1 MFWHTFMRDFYGHC
15 YIFMKDFGR
24 GGTSI
29 YANSPRTATIIV
41 CPGAIVIGFCLGVA
55 VILFLAIGYCLG
67 MSIYSIEMTG
77 YCHGMAGY
85 CLMEISIPS

>member
-1 MFWHTFMRDFYGHC
+1 MGV
-15 YIFMKDFGR
+15 
-24 GGTSI
+24 TSI

-67 MSIYSIEMTG
+67 MSIYCIEMTG
-77 YCHGMAGY
+77 YCIGMSIYSIGMTGY
-85 CLMEISIPS
+85 CLMEISTPS

>member
-1 MFWHTFMRDFYGHC
+1 M
-15 YIFMKDFGR
+15 

-55 VILFLAIGYCLG
+55 AILFLTIGYCLG
-67 MSIYSIEMTG
+67 MSIYSIGMTG
-77 YCHGMAGY
+77 FCLGMTGFCLRMTGY

>member
-1 MFWHTFMRDFYGHC
+1 MGV
-15 YIFMKDFGR
+15 
-24 GGTSI
+24 TSI

-55 VILFLAIGYCLG
+55 DILFLAIGYCLG
-67 MSIYSIEMTG
+67 ITGYSIGITG
-77 YCHGMAGY
+77 YCLGMSICCIGMAGY

>member
-1 MFWHTFMRDFYGHC
+1 MGVTC
-15 YIFMKDFGR
+15 
-24 GGTSI
+24 I

-55 VILFLAIGYCLG
+55 AILFLAIGYCIR
-67 MSIYSIEMTG
+67 MSIYSIGMTC
-77 YCHGMAGY
+77 YCLGMTSY

>member
-1 MFWHTFMRDFYGHC
+1 MGV
-15 YIFMKDFGR
+15 
-24 GGTSI
+24 TSI

-55 VILFLAIGYCLG
+55 AILSLAIGYCIG
-67 MSIYSIEMTG
+67 MTSCCIGMTG
-77 YCHGMAGY
+77 C

>member
-1 MFWHTFMRDFYGHC
+1 MGV
-15 YIFMKDFGR
+15 
-24 GGTSI
+24 TSI

-55 VILFLAIGYCLG
+55 VILFLAIGYCTE
-67 MSIYSIEMTG
+67 MSIYCIEMTG
-77 YCHGMAGY
+77 YCIGRSIYCLGMAGY

>member
-1 MFWHTFMRDFYGHC
+1 MGV
-15 YIFMKDFGR
+15 
-24 GGTSI
+24 TSI

-55 VILFLAIGYCLG
+55 DILFWAIGYCLG
-67 MSIYSIEMTG
+67 MSIYCIEMTIYCIEMTG
-77 YCHGMAGY
+77 YCLRMTGY

>member
-1 MFWHTFMRDFYGHC
+1 MEV
-15 YIFMKDFGR
+15 
-24 GGTSI
+24 TSI
-29 YANSPRTATIIV
+29 YVNSPTTATIIV

-67 MSIYSIEMTG
+67 MT
-77 YCHGMAGY
+77 GY

>member
-1 MFWHTFMRDFYGHC
+1 MEV
-15 YIFMKDFGR
+15 
-24 GGTSI
+24 TSI

-55 VILFLAIGYCLG
+55 VILFLAIGYCTE
-67 MSIYSIEMTG
+67 MSIYSIGMTG
-77 YCHGMAGY
+77 YCLGMTGYCIGMTGY

>member
-1 MFWHTFMRDFYGHC
+1 MGV
-15 YIFMKDFGR
+15 
-24 GGTSI
+24 TSI

-55 VILFLAIGYCLG
+55 AILFLTIGYCIE
-67 MSIYSIEMTG
+67 MSIYSIEMASYCIGMTG
-77 YCHGMAGY
+77 YGIGMAGY

>member
-1 MFWHTFMRDFYGHC
+1 MGV
-15 YIFMKDFGR
+15 
-24 GGTSI
+24 TSI

-67 MSIYSIEMTG
+67 RSIYCLGMTG
-77 YCHGMAGY
+77 YCIGMSIYCIEMTGY

>member
-1 MFWHTFMRDFYGHC
+1 MGV
-15 YIFMKDFGR
+15 
-24 GGTSI
+24 TSI

-77 YCHGMAGY
+77 YC
-85 CLMEISIPS
+85 LMEISIPSRVIDFNLMVINSPP

>member
-1 MFWHTFMRDFYGHC
+1 MGV
-15 YIFMKDFGR
+15 
-24 GGTSI
+24 TSI

-67 MSIYSIEMTG
+67 MTGYSIGMTG
-77 YCHGMAGY
+77 YCLGMAGY
-85 CLMEISIPS
+85 CLMEISIPLVSN

>member
-1 MFWHTFMRDFYGHC
+1 MGV
-15 YIFMKDFGR
+15 
-24 GGTSI
+24 TSI

-67 MSIYSIEMTG
+67 MSIYSIGMAG
-77 YCHGMAGY
+77 YRLGMAGY
-85 CLMEISIPS
+85 CLMEISIPSRVIDFNLMVINSPL